1 MSTKDRSTVIGVF
14 TDDAQAQRAIEALRQ
29 AGFSDA
35 QITYSG
41 HGTSSGGFLAGLKSF
56 FTGEDYSTSTGEAY
70 HDLVGMG
77 MPEEDSRAYAR
88 EYEAGHSIVAVTGGH
103 AQEASTLMSQYGG
116 YGPSRGT
123 SRTTGYDTT
132 ATTGQ
137 TTVGVADTD
146 EARRLK
152 LREEQLQVY
161 KQPVQTGEAG
171 IRKEVISEQQS
182 IDVPVSHEEVY
193 IERRAGSG
201 QVSDA
206 PIGEGETLRVPVSAE
221 QVQVNKQT
229 VETGEVALG
238 KRAVQETQRVSDTVR
253 HEEARVE
260 RQGDVT
266 VDGDNTGV
274 QEK

>member
-1 MSTKDRSTVIGVF
+1 MNTADRATVVGVF
-14 TDDAQAQRAIEALRQ
+14 TDDTQAQQAIEALQQ
-29 AGFSDA
+29 AGFSND

-41 HGTSSGGFLAGLKSF
+41 HGAASGGFLAGLKSF
-56 FTGEDYSTSTGEAY
+56 FTGEDFSTGGAY

-77 MPEEDSRAYAR
+77 MPEEDAQVYAR
-88 EYEAGHSIVAVTGGH
+88 EYEARRSIVAVTGDRP
-103 AQEASTLMSQYGG
+103 QEASTLISQYGG

-123 SRTTGYDTT
+123 ARTAEQTTTGI
-132 ATTGQ
+132 
-137 TTVGVADTD
+137 ADSD
-146 EARRLK
+146 EVRRLK
-152 LREEQLQVY
+152 LRAEQLQVY
-161 KQPVQTGEAG
+161 KQPVQSGEVG
-171 IRKEVISEQQS
+171 IHKEVVSEQQT

-201 QVSDA
+201 QISDT

-238 KRAVQETQRVSDTVR
+238 KRALQGTQKVTDTVR

-260 RQGDVT
+260 QQGDVN
-266 VDGDNTGV
+266 VEGDDPGI